1 VKSGVGKN
9 YKKKPVMYSFYLIFF
24 IQQIPLS
31 LFVIPKVLN
40 ERIEKIT
47 MTSSLGQGR
56 VGRSK
61 KRPSY

>member
-1 VKSGVGKN
+1 
-9 YKKKPVMYSFYLIFF
+9 MYSFYLIFF

>member
-47 MTSSLGQGR
+47 MTSSLGQCR

-61 KRPSY
+61 KRPSN

>member
-31 LFVIPKVLN
+31 LFVIPKVFN